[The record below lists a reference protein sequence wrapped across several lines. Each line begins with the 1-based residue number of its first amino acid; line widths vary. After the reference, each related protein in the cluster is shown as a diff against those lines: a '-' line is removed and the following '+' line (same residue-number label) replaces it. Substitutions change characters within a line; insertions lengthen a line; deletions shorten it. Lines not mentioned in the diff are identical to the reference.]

1 MFKDILLAV
10 DIEDGGSWKKPMEI
24 ATEYAKAFDANLH
37 IMTVVPDF
45 GMSIVSSYFPSD
57 YEKKTVEKVKK
68 ALHKF
73 VKDHV
78 PSDIQVQHIIGVGT
92 VYEEILRVSQEI
104 KAELIIMG
112 THRPKMQDYL
122 LGPNAARVTR
132 HATCS
137 VMVVRD

>member
-10 DIEDGGSWKKPMEI
+10 DVEDMQTWKKPVDV
-24 ATEYAKAFDANLH
+24 AKEYAKAFNTNLH
-37 IMTVVPDF
+37 IMTVVPNF
-45 GMSIVSSYFPSD
+45 GMSIVSSYFPKD
-57 YEKKTVEKVKK
+57 HEKKMVEK
-68 ALHKF
+68 ANETLHKF
-73 VKDHV
+73 VKDHI
-78 PSDIQVQHIIGVGT
+78 PSEIHVQHIVGVGT

-104 KAELIIMG
+104 KSDLIIMG

-132 HATCS
+132 HASCS

>member
-1 MFKDILLAV
+1 MFKNILLAV
-10 DIEDGGSWKKPMEI
+10 DVEDVESWKKPVDVAI
-24 ATEYAKAFDANLH
+24 EYAKAFNTDLH

-45 GMSIVSSYFPSD
+45 GMSIVSSYFPAD
-57 YEKKTVEKVKK
+57 YEKKTVKKVNDT
-68 ALHKF
+68 LHKF
-73 VKDHV
+73 VKDHI
-78 PSDIQVQHIIGVGT
+78 PSDINVQHIVGIGT
-92 VYEEILRVSQEI
+92 VYEEILRVSKEI
-104 KAELIIMG
+104 KSELIIMG